1 MIDGVIV
8 VGLTM
13 SITQIVKWYLKKVM
27 QEDFVGKIIPIEVL
41 LLAGVLN
48 VVNAAVFAQDPDLIG
63 ALAEGIR
70 LGAMAGG
77 IYSMGKKYLEKPEG
91 TIGGKAA

>member
-1 MIDGVIV
+1 MIDGVII

-13 SITQIVKWYLKKVM
+13 SITQIVKWYLKRVM
-27 QEDFVGKIIPIEVL
+27 HEDLVGKVIPIEVL

-70 LGAMAGG
+70 LGAIAGG

-91 TIGGKAA
+91 AVGNKVA